1 MRVLTAMFAALCVFA
16 GACRTMPDLSQHESV
31 APALE
36 SDLTACADGLPQ
48 QSGPTGFGAYIG
60 TWQANHRRIPD
71 SADYAIATGS
81 GRVGVRCSASNYVI
95 AESITLT
102 FHVPTG
108 RALQFALTDL
118 PADAKKIYDHSHDT
132 CRSLQYRSPTLSAQ
146 LPRDDRAGLVDIAIT
161 NQEVDLRIGLSLRD
175 DSRPCQGL

>member
-1 MRVLTAMFAALCVFA
+1 MLMALSLFA
-16 GACRTMPDLSQHESV
+16 GACRTMPDLSQRQSLS
-31 APALE
+31 PAAE
-36 SDLTACADGLPQ
+36 TDLTACPDGLPQ
-48 QSGPTGFGAYIG
+48 QSGLTGFGAFIG
-60 TWQANHRRIPD
+60 TWQANHSRIPN

-81 GRVGVRCSASNYVI
+81 GRVGVRCSPSNHVV
-95 AESITLT
+95 AESIALT
-102 FHVPTG
+102 FHVPSG

-146 LPRDDRAGLVDIAIT
+146 LPRDDRVGLVDIAIT
-161 NQEVDLRIGLSLRD
+161 SQEVDLRIGLSLGD